1 MTASRAFFLTLP
13 LLAITQG
20 GCAAAVWHP
29 KVESISGEY
38 KSGDYK
44 NTQALSEKADA
55 IPEGQATEVVAVV
68 EQLLPGMDYRDGVF
82 TADAARYE
90 VLGKVSAK
98 PAGEFFYP
106 YKEGWRKPVCWPQ
119 SVLTVATL
127 FTWLAVPTS
136 YGCHVGTG
144 SVDERRDSIV
154 ESMKRATKVMGGDLV
169 VVAGFQGQVTITATR
184 SSATVSTLEAVE
196 GVGWAIRVKGGAK
209 GATTPGGA
217 SASL

>member
-1 MTASRAFFLTLP
+1 MNASRALF
-13 LLAITQG
+13 LAIPVLAFTQG

-29 KVESISGEY
+29 KVESVSGEY
-38 KSGDYK
+38 KTGDYK

-68 EQLLPGMDYRDGVF
+68 EQLLPGMDYHDGVF
-82 TADAARYE
+82 TADEARYE

-144 SVDERRDSIV
+144 SADERRDSIV

-169 VVAGFQGQVTITATR
+169 IVAGFQGQVTITATR

-196 GVGWAIRVKGGAK
+196 GVGWAIKVKAGAK
-209 GATTPGGA
+209 GATTGGA
-217 SASL
+217 SARL